1 MLMKISILTLFPEMF
16 AGPFDHSIIKRAKEK
31 GLIEIEFINIRDF
44 GEGKHKMVDDTEYG
58 GGIGMLMKVDVV
70 HKAIQH
76 AKETFS
82 ETSNNETMKQWVV
95 LMSASGKTFKQELAK
110 QYAQLDH
117 LIIICGHYEGI
128 DERIK
133 HFIDEEISIG
143 DFVLTGGEIPA
154 MIITDSVTRLIKGVL
169 PVGATEDES
178 FSENNEEI
186 LLEYP
191 HYTKPQIYNDYEV
204 PQILLSGDHKKIAAW
219 RREQAIN
226 KTKEL
231 RPDLI
236 KNESD

>member
-1 MLMKISILTLFPEMF
+1 MKISILTLFPEMF

-82 ETSNNETMKQWVV
+82 ETSNNESMKQWVV